1 VSPAPLTL
9 HGSPPFSAAPWT
21 PRGPAPVSPALIS
34 GRPST
39 RYTRRPCSSGV
50 SGLAVDIFVTKD
62 TRRAAPLPLS
72 SDYAG
77 LVFIA
82 SEHDSQEPAERC
94 PFPFPLQ
101 LPDIVLVR
109 GGRPG
114 FCTDE
119 EFFHR
124 HHKHPTLRAKRSV
137 VGRLIAGLVLL
148 VHTSGVFCIGSLFY
162 DSSNRQ
168 VQKQH
173 TA

>member
-1 VSPAPLTL
+1 
-9 HGSPPFSAAPWT
+9 
-21 PRGPAPVSPALIS
+21 
-34 GRPST
+34 
-39 RYTRRPCSSGV
+39 
-50 SGLAVDIFVTKD
+50 
-62 TRRAAPLPLS
+62 LPLS

-119 EFFHR
+119 EFFSPSPQTPDATCKAQR
-124 HHKHPTLRAKRSV
+124 RRSV
-137 VGRLIAGLVLL
+137 DRRFSFTRTHDRCMLYRQLVLRQQQS
-148 VHTSGVFCIGSLFY
+148 SGSEAAYGIEGGGSKYKWSF
-162 DSSNRQ
+162 Q
-168 VQKQH
+168 AK
-173 TA
+173 